1 MEKIMHHLILLII
14 TGFLLLVNPL
24 NATADLVHKFNN
36 PAFNG
41 QGYSAHVLGIEQLQ
55 KNRQDEIDAEI
66 ERIQKEL
73 EREADNT
80 VLAKFVRN
88 LESRIYATLSKQLV
102 DSMFANCG
110 EGTDI
115 PVCPTSG
122 TTDIE
127 GAEISWSKDSTTGA
141 ITLIV
146 DGPDGYTEVT
156 IPGPGEFNF

>member
-1 MEKIMHHLILLII
+1 MKHFLLIAVLCVWPSSS
-14 TGFLLLVNPL
+14 F
-24 NATADLVHKFNN
+24 ADLVHKFNN

-41 QGYSAHVLGIEQLQ
+41 AGYSSHVMAIEQLQ
-55 KNRQDEIDAEI
+55 KNRTDEAEAEA
-66 ERIQKEL
+66 ERLAEEL
-73 EREADNT
+73 ERVDDNS
-80 VLAKFVRN
+80 VLAKFTRN

-102 DSMFANCG
+102 DSMFASCG

-127 GAEISWSKDSTTGA
+127 GAEITWTKDSITGG
-141 ITLIV
+141 ITLVV

>member
-1 MEKIMHHLILLII
+1 MNHLIPLII
-14 TGFLLLVNPL
+14 TGFLILVNPS
-24 NATADLVHKFNN
+24 NAIADLVHKFNN

-41 QGYSAHVLGIEQLQ
+41 VGYGAHVLGIEQLQ

-80 VLAKFVRN
+80 VLSKFTRN

-127 GAEISWSKDSTTGA
+127 GATIAWSKDTVTGS
-141 ITLIV
+141 ITLVV

-156 IPGPGEFNF
+156 IPGPGDFNF

>member
-1 MEKIMHHLILLII
+1 MKNLTLLIAT
-14 TGFLLLVNPL
+14 TGLLISVNPSYGI
-24 NATADLVHKFNN
+24 ADLVHKFNN

-41 QGYSAHVLGIEQLQ
+41 HGYSSHVLGIEQLQ

-66 ERIQKEL
+66 ERIQEEL
-73 EREADNT
+73 EREANNT
-80 VLAKFVRN
+80 VLSKFTRN

-115 PVCPTSG
+115 PICPTSG

-127 GAEISWSKDSTTGA
+127 GATISWTKDTITGS
-141 ITLIV
+141 ITLVV

-156 IPGPGEFNF
+156 IPGPGDFNF

>member
-1 MEKIMHHLILLII
+1 MYRYIIPLL
-14 TGFLLLVNPL
+14 FLPTL
-24 NATADLVHKFNN
+24 ATADLVHKFNN

-41 QGYSAHVLGIEQLQ
+41 AGYGAHVLAIEQLQ
-55 KNRQDEIDAEI
+55 KNRQDEIDKEA
-66 ERIQKEL
+66 ERIADEL

-127 GAEISWSKDSTTGA
+127 GAEITWSKDETTGA

-156 IPGPGEFNF
+156 IPGPGDFNF